1 LTSSWSVFMPDE
13 VSAKYSSS
21 FPSSEAS
28 AIVTWTPRISSG
40 SGTGSGLGG
49 AVGVAV
55 PPALSPASACVVAGW
70 SRPLRKLAPSA
81 TTAAERAKTVRTAM
95 RLLARL

>member
-1 LTSSWSVFMPDE
+1 MPDE

-21 FPSSEAS
+21 FPSSEAR
-28 AIVTWTPRISSG
+28 AIVTWTPRISLG

-49 AVGVAV
+49 AVVVGVAV
-55 PPALSPASACVVAGW
+55 SPASSLASACVVACCP
-70 SRPLRKLAPSA
+70 RPLRKLAPSA